1 MYRVLVAVDTEM
13 EAPER
18 IAEAVTSLPAADSD
32 VEVTLLN
39 VFEEF
44 NVTGPESGT
53 VDSDDV
59 YDADDFPETVGIVRE
74 HLAEAGVSVSTV
86 RRHGDTTD
94 EILAEADEMDADLVV
109 IGGRKRS
116 PVGKAMFG
124 SVAQSVLLEIDRP
137 VMYVQTD

>member
-1 MYRVLVAVDTEM
+1 MYRVLVAIDTEM
-13 EAPER
+13 KAPER
-18 IAEAVTSLPAADSD
+18 IAEAVTSLPAAESD
-32 VEVTLLN
+32 VEATLLN

-53 VDSDDV
+53 VDSDEM
-59 YDADDFPETVGIVRE
+59 YDAEEFPETVSIVRE
-74 HLAEAGVSVSTV
+74 HLADAGVSVTAV

-94 EILAEADEMDADLVV
+94 EVLAEADETDADLVV

-124 SVAQSVLLEIDRP
+124 SVAQSVLLGTDRP

>member
-1 MYRVLVAVDTEM
+1 MYRVLVAIDTEM

-18 IAEAVTSLPAADSD
+18 IAEAVTSLPAAGSN

-44 NVTGPESGT
+44 SVTGPESGT
-53 VDSDDV
+53 VDSDEV
-59 YDADDFPETVGIVRE
+59 YDPDDLPEAVNTARRRLAD
-74 HLAEAGVSVSTV
+74 AGVSVTTV

-94 EILAEADEMDADLVV
+94 EILAEADEIDADLVV

-116 PVGKAMFG
+116 PVGKAVFG
-124 SVAQSVLLEIDRP
+124 SVAQSVLLGTDRA
-137 VMYVQTD
+137 VMHVKTA